1 MNKPISK
8 NVHVI
13 IDYPYA
19 ATVPFLP
26 EAVEFD
32 QLLKAKHLCRLLG
45 VGALSYTLLTKAKW
59 GLFKLLPF
67 KQHLIIDFSVSV
79 VAAAA
84 PWLLGFSKKRAAR
97 NTLLAVG
104 LAGLTAALLT
114 DPNDIEEQA
123 NHYFFI

>member
-79 VAAAA
+79 VAAGCALAA
-84 PWLLGFSKKRAAR
+84 GVFQKKSGTKYAIGSWTGRIDSCFA
-97 NTLLAVG
+97 
-104 LAGLTAALLT
+104 
-114 DPNDIEEQA
+114 D
-123 NHYFFI
+123 